1 MSAEF
6 RQPSCPKCENGDKK
20 QMSFGYVGQ
29 DSRIYIEMVRCSVCG
44 AIWQQVSDKKSGD
57 VKLVEVTQKV
67 K

>member
-1 MSAEF
+1 
-6 RQPSCPKCENGDKK
+6 
-20 QMSFGYVGQ
+20 MSFGYVGQ